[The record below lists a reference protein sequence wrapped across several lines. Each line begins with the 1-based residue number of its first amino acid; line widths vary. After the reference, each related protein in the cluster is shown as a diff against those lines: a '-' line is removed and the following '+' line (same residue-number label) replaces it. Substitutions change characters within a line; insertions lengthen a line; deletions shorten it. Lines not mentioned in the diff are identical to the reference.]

1 MERPERIR
9 AIEVAIEN
17 EAREQEFYL
26 ANARRTKHPLGR
38 STFEKLAEE
47 ELEHLERL
55 RQLYQELSQEGR
67 WPETVPLTVGQTNI
81 KEVLAGFSEVDAP
94 EAQGDDDDLA
104 AIGRAMEFEAQA
116 AKFYVELSETVEDPK
131 EKEFFGLLARIERE
145 HYLALSSVEELLS
158 GKAGEAP
165 EPE

>member
-1 MERPERIR
+1 MEMRDRIS
-9 AIEVAIEN
+9 AIEMAISN

-26 ANARRTKHPLGR
+26 ANAMRTKHPLGK
-38 STFEKLAEE
+38 STFKALAEE

-81 KEVLAGFSEVDAP
+81 KEVLASFVQENL
-94 EAQGDDDDLA
+94 EATAGDEDDLA
-104 AIGRAMEFEAQA
+104 AIRKAMEFEAQA
-116 AKFYVELSETVEDPK
+116 AKFYVEVRELVEDPK
-131 EKEFFGLLARIERE
+131 EKEFFDLLARIERE

-158 GKAGEAP
+158 GQRSEPPCP
-165 EPE
+165 E